1 MKLTDAL
8 RGEHAVLYDL
18 FAHLDEAMRTRDDV
32 ADVRAAV
39 AVLARLL
46 VAHARIE
53 EELLFPRLEPHLG
66 RTGPLAVMR
75 EEHSRIDRLLDAAG
89 TETDVTALKSTVS
102 QLLQLARSHFSKEE
116 SVLFGM
122 AERFIGADV
131 LTEMGANWATAR
143 NVTLGGQGCLAA
155 H

>member
-18 FAHLDEAMRTRDDV
+18 FAHLDEAIRTRDDGTHL
-32 ADVRAAV
+32 RGAV

-66 RTGPLAVMR
+66 RAGPLAVMR
-75 EEHSRIDRLLDAAG
+75 DEHSKIDQLLDAAG
-89 TETDVTALKSTVS
+89 TETEVAALKELLS

-116 SVLFGM
+116 SVLFDM
-122 AERFIGADV
+122 AERFIGADA
-131 LTEMGANWATAR
+131 LTEMGAHWATAR
-143 NVTLGGQGCLAA
+143 NVALGGQGCLAT